1 MKPKKAFDKS
11 AALAAIVLVG
21 FCLSLI
27 PILYAGFFAHPFA
40 DDYSFSYR
48 VNHAVMNRSSLLKAI
63 AETVTN
69 TYITWQGTF
78 SAVVFF
84 SIQPA
89 AFSSSFYCF
98 TAFIMVGFLTFSTF
112 FLFET
117 IIKRILH
124 GKTSHVIII
133 SCLTLAM
140 SIQYVPNIHEAFYW
154 FNGSAFYTLFYS
166 LSLIYLTLLLRLR
179 ITESSKKRTIY
190 FIISLLFGV
199 IVGGG
204 NYSTALITAE
214 LVFLLTLLEFYQKS
228 HNKWQYFIILFIYM
242 AAFIINIIAPG
253 NAIRAKKVISL
264 NPIMAIAQSL
274 SYALGMICEWTRVPQ
289 MIYIASVFMLSAF
302 LVPNCSIK
310 FNRPILPIGLAFLL
324 FASQMT
330 PPLYAMSNLGS
341 GRQIDIYYYSYYLL
355 IAFSFFYLC
364 GWLYQRMIELNEQSA
379 SSRYLGFEVL
389 VRKHIWAITII
400 LCVIM
405 GANSYE
411 QGLLNMTSFQT
422 TKAIMDGTLIKYNQE
437 YNAIE
442 DQLESGVDILELS
455 DIETVPPFF
464 SNLGLSE
471 DPEFWINKAIA
482 RYYGIESIQKRPEQS
497 VFGRQK

>member
-1 MKPKKAFDKS
+1 
-11 AALAAIVLVG
+11 
-21 FCLSLI
+21 
-27 PILYAGFFAHPFA
+27 
-40 DDYSFSYR
+40 
-48 VNHAVMNRSSLLKAI
+48 
-63 AETVTN
+63 
-69 TYITWQGTF
+69 
-78 SAVVFF
+78 
-84 SIQPA
+84 
-89 AFSSSFYCF
+89 
-98 TAFIMVGFLTFSTF
+98 
-112 FLFET
+112 
-117 IIKRILH
+117 
-124 GKTSHVIII
+124 
-133 SCLTLAM
+133 
-140 SIQYVPNIHEAFYW
+140 
-154 FNGSAFYTLFYS
+154 
-166 LSLIYLTLLLRLR
+166 
-179 ITESSKKRTIY
+179 
-190 FIISLLFGV
+190 
-199 IVGGG
+199 
-204 NYSTALITAE
+204 
-214 LVFLLTLLEFYQKS
+214 
-228 HNKWQYFIILFIYM
+228 
-242 AAFIINIIAPG
+242 
-253 NAIRAKKVISL
+253 
-264 NPIMAIAQSL
+264 
-274 SYALGMICEWTRVPQ
+274 
-289 MIYIASVFMLSAF
+289 
-302 LVPNCSIK
+302 
-310 FNRPILPIGLAFLL
+310 
-324 FASQMT
+324 
-330 PPLYAMSNLGS
+330 MSNLGS